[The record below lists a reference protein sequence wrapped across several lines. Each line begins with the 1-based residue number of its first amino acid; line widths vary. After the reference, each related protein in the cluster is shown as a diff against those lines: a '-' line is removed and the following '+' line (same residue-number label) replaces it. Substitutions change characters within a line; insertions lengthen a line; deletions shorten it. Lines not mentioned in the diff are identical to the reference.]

1 MNTQPYERH
10 LDRSLEDQ
18 PQAPS
23 AFEPESSAFAT
34 HRDPSFPAPN
44 SLPTAAA
51 ERPSIAWVRP
61 SELPTAIGSK
71 WIRRGIDLQSELTRR
86 ARRSPG
92 SAVRSAGRV
101 SRTAIARPTP
111 SAPTVDRGVEL

>member
-1 MNTQPYERH
+1 VNPNPYERH
-10 LDRSLEDQ
+10 LDRFIEDQ
-18 PQAPS
+18 PQAP
-23 AFEPESSAFAT
+23 ADGLESSALAT
-34 HRDPSFPAPN
+34 HRDPSVPAPN
-44 SLPTAAA
+44 TLPTAAA

-61 SELPTAIGSK
+61 SELPTTIGSK
-71 WIRRGIDLQSELTRR
+71 WIRRGIDLQSELARR